1 MHLSLLSLTF
11 HLFPLKY
18 SCVKISTRLVAIGL
32 YHFISIYGTS
42 CSDALVESV
51 LGITT
56 DLYHNIFFLHHGTH
70 SNKCMVLLF
79 PPFSHL
85 KSNWRRDSFP
95 RLLEKEFLRLAFSF
109 ELPWK
114 DGKMPMPCACLPA
127 SFIVSLFIIPFP
139 ANESWAMTL
148 HTAPTTSIRV
158 YDLKKFQRLIQVKL
172 KAVSSYNITW
182 IYSCSFYI
190 GFGWY
195 NTRISHSFVKN

>member
-1 MHLSLLSLTF
+1 MH
-11 HLFPLKY
+11 
-18 SCVKISTRLVAIGL
+18 G
-32 YHFISIYGTS
+32 
-42 CSDALVESV
+42 
-51 LGITT
+51 
-56 DLYHNIFFLHHGTH
+56 
-70 SNKCMVLLF
+70 
-79 PPFSHL
+79 
-85 KSNWRRDSFP
+85 
-95 RLLEKEFLRLAFSF
+95 
-109 ELPWK
+109 
-114 DGKMPMPCACLPA
+114 A
-127 SFIVSLFIIPFP
+127 SFSTLFSPEIQLALWQLPEITWEGIPSSGFFFWSSMKGWENAHALCLSSSKFYCQFIHHSVSRS